1 MSVHYISSLK
11 LNRKC
16 CYLRGIYCIYNLQHG
31 RNHRCTKDAILL
43 KCHKKWFLNVLNVV
57 LKHSAFTR
65 FTGLSGKSTCLVV
78 HFVHFWWIS
87 RSIFASPP
95 KIVHHLLVRCSKIFQ
110 RCHKNLYHLV
120 MTNIAME
127 NPKKISGGLANAGKI
142 IYFD

>member
-1 MSVHYISSLK
+1 MHQGCDFAEMPQKMVPKRPKRRVKAHCVHP
-11 LNRKC
+11 
-16 CYLRGIYCIYNLQHG
+16 IY
-31 RNHRCTKDAILL
+31 D
-43 KCHKKWFLNVLNVV
+43 
-57 LKHSAFTR
+57 
-65 FTGLSGKSTCLVV
+65 LSGKSTCLVV